1 MPNLQKLQQ
10 WLLYTAHGKYTL
22 LNETKFYQNAVHNV
36 FGYYSLQIGLPE
48 LNFLNG
54 NKINNHYVI
63 GKDIK
68 CNLFNL
74 PFETNSV
81 DLIVCPHALEFMPN
95 YELILNEFQR
105 VLIPRGKLVITVFNS
120 SSFFGH
126 QIKNNEYLNNAT
138 PIKLNIIKKQLN
150 NLHFSI
156 QGGKFLGYCPIVK
169 NEKTLSRL
177 GFIDKIGDRWFPTL
191 ANSFGLVAVKNIA
204 TFIKIKKQ
212 PQSYQAKPSPI
223 LGTAKICQK

>member
-1 MPNLQKLQQ
+1 MTNLQKLQQ

-22 LNETKFYQNAVHNV
+22 LNEIKFYQNAVHNV

-48 LNFLNG
+48 LNFLDG

-63 GKDIK
+63 AKDIK
-68 CNLFNL
+68 CDLFNL

-105 VLIPRGKLVITVFNS
+105 VLIPSGKLVITVFNS

-126 QIKNNEYLNNAT
+126 QIKSNKYLNSAT
-138 PIKLNIIKKQLN
+138 PIKLNIIKQQLN
-150 NLHFSI
+150 TLNFSI

-169 NEKTLSRL
+169 NEKMLLRL

-212 PQSYQAKPSPI
+212 PQSYPAEPSPI